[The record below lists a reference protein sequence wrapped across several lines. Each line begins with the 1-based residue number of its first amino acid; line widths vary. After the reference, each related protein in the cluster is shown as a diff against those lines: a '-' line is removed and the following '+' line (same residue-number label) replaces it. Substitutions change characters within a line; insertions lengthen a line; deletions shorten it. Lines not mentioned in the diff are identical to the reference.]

1 MAFEITNQLRS
12 PSIIRVEGASTVN
25 VNISQLST
33 NTALET
39 VVSANIKRIAWSTGG
54 SIVVGRHDAS
64 NTLITLAT
72 LFNSGQIN
80 FDELGTTLANTNT
93 GNVTVTINTSGTVI
107 LEVSKNTTYSTDLDR
122 T

>member
-39 VVSANIKRIAWSTGG
+39 VVSANIKRIAWSTGDN
-54 SIVVGRHDAS
+54 IVIGRHGAS
-64 NTLITLAT
+64 NTLIILAT
-72 LFNSGQIN
+72 LFNSGQMN

>member
-39 VVSANIKRIAWSTGG
+39 VVSANIKRIAWSTGDN
-54 SIVVGRHDAS
+54 IVIGRHGAS
-64 NTLITLAT
+64 NTLIILAT
-72 LFNSGQIN
+72 LFNSGQMN
-80 FDELGTTLANTNT
+80 FDELGTSLANTNT

>member
-54 SIVVGRHDAS
+54 SIVIGRHGAS

-72 LFNSGQIN
+72 LFNSGQMN
-80 FDELGTTLANTNT
+80 FDELGTSLANTNT
-93 GNVTVTINTSGTVI
+93 GNVTVTITTSGTVI

>member
-54 SIVVGRHDAS
+54 NIAIGRHGAS

-72 LFNSGQIN
+72 LFNSGQMN
-80 FDELGTTLANTNT
+80 FDELGGISKSLFNLELEKMTF
-93 GNVTVTINTSGTVI
+93 SFKVI
-107 LEVSKNTTYSTDLDR
+107 ILLSHNRLIWKQQKM
-122 T
+122 

>member
-12 PSIIRVEGASTVN
+12 SSIIRVEGPSTVN
-25 VNISQLST
+25 VNVSQLST

-39 VVSANIKRIAWSTGG
+39 VLSANIKRIAWSTGG
-54 SIVVGRHDAS
+54 SISVGRHGAS

-80 FDELGTTLANTNT
+80 FDELGTNLANTNT
-93 GNVTVTINTSGTVI
+93 GNVTVTIATSGTVF
-107 LEVSKNTTYSTDLDR
+107 LEVSKTATYSTDLDR

>member
-12 PSIIRVEGASTVN
+12 SSIIRVEGASTVN
-25 VNISQLST
+25 VNVSQLST

-39 VVSANIKRIAWSTGG
+39 VLSANIKRIAWSTGG
-54 SIVVGRHDAS
+54 SISIGRHAAS
-64 NTLITLAT
+64 NVLITLAT
-72 LFNSGQIN
+72 LFNSGQMN
-80 FDELGTTLANTNT
+80 FDELGTSLANTNT

>member
-54 SIVVGRHDAS
+54 NIAIGRHGAS
-64 NTLITLAT
+64 NTLITLVT
-72 LFNSGQIN
+72 LFNSGQMN
-80 FDELGTTLANTNT
+80 FDELGTSLANTNT
-93 GNVTVTINTSGTVI
+93 GNVTVTITTSGTVI

>member
-39 VVSANIKRIAWSTGG
+39 VVSANIKRIAWSTGD
-54 SIVVGRHDAS
+54 SISIGRHGAS

-72 LFNSGQIN
+72 LFNSGQMN

>member
-39 VVSANIKRIAWSTGG
+39 VVSANINRLAWSTGG
-54 SIVVGRHDAS
+54 SISIGRHGAS

-72 LFNSGQIN
+72 LFNSGQMN